1 MLTKVCACCGQ
12 AKPHLDFTPR
22 KTSRDGL
29 GSYCRPCNNAKIK
42 ARRDADRE
50 AYRAKAAAAARAR
63 YAQDSSKVRQNSAN
77 WRSRNPDDAKT
88 ASRESKARARA
99 SNPDTAKSKART
111 WNAANREKVRVWEA
125 RRRAMERH
133 AVTEWDRELD
143 SLVIAEAYD
152 LRKLRTEAT
161 GYEWHVDH
169 VVPLTNPH
177 VCGLHNAH
185 NLEVVPASYN
195 CSKRNKFDESLVQGW
210 QWL

>member
-1 MLTKVCACCGQ
+1 MLTKVCVCCGQ

-22 KTSRDGL
+22 KTARDGL

-50 AYRAKAAAAARAR
+50 AYRAKAAANARER
-63 YAQDSSKVRQNSAN
+63 YAKDPTRIQRNSAA
-77 WRSRNPDDAKT
+77 WRTRNPEAAKLV
-88 ASRESKARARA
+88 SRESKARARA
-99 SNPDTAKSKART
+99 SDPATAKAKART
-111 WNAANREKVRVWEA
+111 WNAANRERVRVWEA

-133 AVTEWDRELD
+133 AVTEWDKELD
-143 SLVIAEAYD
+143 DLVIAEAYE
-152 LRKLRTEAT
+152 LRKRRTDAT
-161 GYEWHVDH
+161 GSEWHVDH
-169 VVPLTNPH
+169 IVPLTNPR

-195 CSKRNKFDESLVQGW
+195 CSKRNKFDESLVQGR